1 MAENTAAAFGATAEV
16 TLTDDYPALINHPAL
31 TRNLYQYAKE
41 MLGEENVI
49 LLDTPSMGADDFAY
63 FTQAAPGCYFNIGTG
78 KKGEPAQ
85 SLHSGSFAPQEEAME
100 TGLSLLSAFVQHLME
115 ETP

>member
-1 MAENTAAAFGATAEV
+1 M
-16 TLTDDYPALINHPAL
+16 
-31 TRNLYQYAKE
+31 K
-41 MLGEENVI
+41 VI
-49 LLDTPSMGADDFAY
+49 LKADVR
-63 FTQAAPGCYFNIGTG
+63 GTG